1 MKMTPAKLLTE
12 SGKAFF
18 TEQVQPR
25 MSLSTEPNPSARLN
39 GRFRSGLYWAA
50 FGRVLQLAIQLSF
63 TAALSWMLSPGDY
76 GMMAMVAVFT
86 GFATM
91 LADGGFNSA
100 LVQRRETT
108 EIHTQTVFWINLGA
122 SVLAAVTTCLIA
134 PYLARF
140 FLAPTLTLIFRI
152 ISINFVLGALGGA
165 PGAMLEKRMQ
175 FKAIALNLNLALIVS
190 GVLGVT
196 CAFLGAG
203 VWSLVAQSLAFSATN
218 SLMRCWSCRWRPR
231 WVFDL
236 RVMRDL
242 LGFSGHFYVYNS
254 INYWG
259 RNADNLLVGKFFGAA
274 ILGSYSRA
282 YSLMLLPM
290 SQINS
295 VVAQVV
301 FPGFSGIQD
310 DRNRIKSIY
319 LKAIGVVSLLTFPMM
334 MGLEV
339 AAAPFVSTLYGE
351 KWSDVVLFI
360 KILAPVGMLQ
370 SVANTVGWIYLPLG
384 KTKLMLYTSAI
395 VVIGEIIA
403 FWIGIEIGSAKALA
417 VSYALFYL
425 ICFYPFV
432 AIAWRTLDI
441 RPSEVFPILA
451 GPFFSSLAMGAVVF
465 GLGTLI
471 PAAWSPW
478 EALLALVGSGVVFY
492 VGVVR
497 LFRLSAANTL
507 LALVVSKAGPDDDAP
522 LR

>member
-1 MKMTPAKLLTE
+1 MK
-12 SGKAFF
+12 
-18 TEQVQPR
+18 
-25 MSLSTEPNPSARLN
+25 
-39 GRFRSGLYWAA
+39 GRFRSGLYWVA
-50 FGRVLQLAIQLSF
+50 FGRLLQLAIQISS

-76 GMMAMVAVFT
+76 GVMAMVAVFT

-108 EIHTQTVFWINLGA
+108 EIHTQTVFWINLGT

-134 PYLARF
+134 PFLARF
-140 FLAPTLTLIFRI
+140 FLAPTLTPLFRI

-175 FKAIALNLNLALIVS
+175 FRAIALNLNLALMVS
-190 GVLGVT
+190 GALGVT
-196 CAFLGAG
+196 LAFYGAG

-231 WVFDL
+231 LVFDL
-236 RVMRDL
+236 RVIRDL
-242 LGFSGHFYVYNS
+242 LGFSGNFYVYNS

-295 VVAQVV
+295 VVSQVL
-301 FPGFSGIQD
+301 FPGFSSIQD
-310 DRNRIKSIY
+310 DRNRIKRIY

-339 AAAPFVSTLYGE
+339 VAAPFVNTLYGG

-360 KILAPVGMLQ
+360 KILAPVGVLQ
-370 SVANTVGWIYLPLG
+370 SIANTVGWIYLPLG
-384 KTKLMLYTSAI
+384 KTKLMLYVSVI
-395 VVIGEIIA
+395 VVIGQIIA
-403 FWIGIEIGSAKALA
+403 FWIGIKIGSAMALA
-417 VSYALFYL
+417 VCYALFNL
-425 ICFYPFV
+425 IYFYPSMT
-432 AIAWRTLDI
+432 IAWRILDI
-441 RPSEVFPILA
+441 RPSEVFSILA
-451 GPFFSSLAMGAVVF
+451 GPFFSSLAMGAVVY
-465 GLGTLI
+465 GLGTSI

-492 VGVVR
+492 VAVVC

-507 LALVVSKAGPDDDAP
+507 LALAFSKAGPGDDAS
-522 LR
+522 